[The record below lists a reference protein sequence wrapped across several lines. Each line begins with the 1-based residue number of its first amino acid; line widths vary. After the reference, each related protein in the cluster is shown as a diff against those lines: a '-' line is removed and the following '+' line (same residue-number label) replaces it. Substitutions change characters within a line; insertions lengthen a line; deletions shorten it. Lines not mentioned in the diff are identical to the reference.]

1 MFPKNIRRQCNVTP
15 LKSIVFGKVEL
26 VGSFVTCGVYSSY
39 KRLKNVLCQYFFFP
53 FGCSVEK
60 NRRGSVFTPEN
71 GFPSSV
77 HTDHIIPR
85 K

>member
-39 KRLKNVLCQYFFFP
+39 KRLKNVLCQYFFFLL
-53 FGCSVEK
+53 GV
-60 NRRGSVFTPEN
+60 V
-71 GFPSSV
+71 
-77 HTDHIIPR
+77 
-85 K
+85 